1 MNNLVNIILMINITI
16 AIYSWLKFNEIT
28 HMIENN
34 VDKVYNKDYNKNY
47 NKDYNVHIKK
57 YNLEENYHYNDENDI
72 VMDNCKT
79 TTITTEITKEPL
91 N

>member
-34 VDKVYNKDYNKNY
+34 VDKAY

-57 YNLEENYHYNDENDI
+57 Y
-72 VMDNCKT
+72 
-79 TTITTEITKEPL
+79 
-91 N
+91 